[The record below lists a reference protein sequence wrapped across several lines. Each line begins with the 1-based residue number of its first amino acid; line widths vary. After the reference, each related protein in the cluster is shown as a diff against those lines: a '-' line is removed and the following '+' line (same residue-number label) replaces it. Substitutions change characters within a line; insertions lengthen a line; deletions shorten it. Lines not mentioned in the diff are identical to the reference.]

1 MVEVGAIGVDVVNAV
16 VEVVAV
22 DVMVLVGVFIAVV
35 GIEAFRGYCSWGGC
49 CGLCSSTHYRV
60 PGQSYTY

>member
-1 MVEVGAIGVDVVNAV
+1 M

-60 PGQSYTY
+60 PGQLDTY